1 MGGAIAADGSMEMQC
16 QSCHGNMSQVGSTNR
31 VGWFMEPACQSC
43 HTGTATSN
51 NGQIRYTSV
60 FTDTNFT
67 VRTNVDPTFATT
79 SDTPA
84 PGLSLYRFSVGH
96 GGLQCSACHGSTH
109 AEFPSTHRNDNLRNI
124 ALQGHAGVMTEC
136 VACHPTVPSTING
149 GPHGMHP
156 VGQTWV
162 SQHPAIANTNRTQ
175 CRLCHG
181 SDYRGTVLSRMQ
193 ADRTLSAF
201 GTKTFFR
208 GAIIGCYACHQG
220 PGDDLSNTNNPPSV
234 ANISVTTP
242 NDTPVNM
249 TLPLTGAGTFSLQII
264 SQPTNGAV
272 GLNTNTGV
280 ATYFPNSGSIGTDV
294 FTFAAYDG
302 SKNSSLATGTV
313 VVAQGPYLLGA
324 TAHVPPNYPAK
335 WPVAFAVVPG
345 VTNSAV
351 PVSFDW
357 NFGDGSTDST
367 NQYATHAY
375 SQPGTYIWTV
385 TSTISGASAVNS
397 GSITIGNPIVLN
409 LRRAVNGATVSWPAT
424 IADSLLEQSGAL
436 ASSAQWSW
444 VTNTPATN
452 FVGPGTLSVNLPVAG
467 NQFFRVRQAW

>member
-1 MGGAIAADGSMEMQC
+1 
-16 QSCHGNMSQVGSTNR
+16 
-31 VGWFMEPACQSC
+31 
-43 HTGTATSN
+43 
-51 NGQIRYTSV
+51 
-60 FTDTNFT
+60 
-67 VRTNVDPTFATT
+67 
-79 SDTPA
+79 
-84 PGLSLYRFSVGH
+84 
-96 GGLQCSACHGSTH
+96 
-109 AEFPSTHRNDNLRNI
+109 
-124 ALQGHAGVMTEC
+124 
-136 VACHPTVPSTING
+136 
-149 GPHGMHP
+149 
-156 VGQTWV
+156 
-162 SQHPAIANTNRTQ
+162 
-175 CRLCHG
+175 
-181 SDYRGTVLSRMQ
+181 
-193 ADRTLSAF
+193 
-201 GTKTFFR
+201 
-208 GAIIGCYACHQG
+208 
-220 PGDDLSNTNNPPSV
+220 
-234 ANISVTTP
+234 
-242 NDTPVNM
+242 
-249 TLPLTGAGTFSLQII
+249 
-264 SQPTNGAV
+264 
-272 GLNTNTGV
+272 V